1 MPASSASRQT
11 DDLLDHPAMS
21 DSVRALARRG
31 TIKRYAK
38 GSIIIHEGMAGDTL
52 FVIARGRVRVFSGSE
67 DSDREVTYGTY
78 GPGEYVGEFGL
89 DGGPR
94 AASVITLE
102 TTHCAVIARATL
114 EQHIAECP
122 DFAFELLAKVIRR
135 ARAATLSTRQMA
147 MNDVYGRLKYLL
159 DSLAALRGDGTRLVT
174 ERLTHKEIANRIGCT
189 RERVS
194 LLMKPLEVGGYLRID
209 DGRIVLTKALPPR
222 Y

>member
-1 MPASSASRQT
+1 MPAPPGRLPE
-11 DDLLDHPAMS
+11 DPLDHPAIP

-31 TIKRYAK
+31 TVKRYAK
-38 GSIIIHEGMAGDTL
+38 GSIIIHEGAVDDTL
-52 FVIARGRVRVFSGSE
+52 YVIASGRVRVYSGSD

-89 DGGPR
+89 DGGER

-102 TTHCAVIARATL
+102 TTHCVVITRPTL

-122 DFAFELLAKVIRR
+122 SFAFELLAKVIRR

-147 MNDVYGRLKYLL
+147 LNDVYGRLRYLL
-159 DSLAALRGDGTRLVT
+159 DILAVPQADGTRLVA
-174 ERLTHKEIANRIGCT
+174 ERLTHKEIANRVGCT

-194 LLMKPLEVGGYLRID
+194 LLMKPLETGGYLRME
-209 DGRIVLTKALPPR
+209 GSRIVLLKGLPQR

>member
-1 MPASSASRQT
+1 MPALPGRLP
-11 DDLLDHPAMS
+11 DDPLDHPAIS
-21 DSVRALARRG
+21 DSVRALSRRG
-31 TIKRYAK
+31 TVKRYAK
-38 GSIIIHEGMAGDTL
+38 GSIIIHEGAVDDTL
-52 FVIARGRVRVFSGSE
+52 YVIASGRVRVYSGSD

-89 DGGPR
+89 DGGER

-102 TTHCAVIARATL
+102 TTHCAVITRHTL

-122 DFAFELLAKVIRR
+122 GFAFELLAKVIRR

-147 MNDVYGRLKYLL
+147 LNDVYGRLKFLL
-159 DSLAALRGDGTRLVT
+159 DTLAVPQADGTRRVD

-194 LLMKPLEVGGYLRID
+194 LLMKPLEVGGHVRVHE
-209 DGRIVLTKALPPR
+209 GRIQLLKRLPPR